1 MVSASMSSRIE
12 AFAQLLT
19 LFIIF
24 ILVLAIT
31 YYVTRFVGNYQKNKM
46 SGSNINILETMR
58 ISNTKY
64 IQVVKIGSKV
74 FAIAVAKDTV
84 TYLCELNEDELVY
97 NESSSGK
104 MLMNSESFKDILETV
119 KNSASILIL
128 TLEEIQERQARKL
141 GGYIICYILLRN
153 IKRRL
158 PEYVSH

>member
-84 TYLCELNEDELVY
+84 TYLCELNEELVY

-104 MLMNSESFKDILETV
+104 MLMNSESFKDILE
-119 KNSASILIL
+119 KF
-128 TLEEIQERQARKL
+128 K
-141 GGYIICYILLRN
+141 
-153 IKRRL
+153 KDK
-158 PEYVSH
+158 PES

>member
-1 MVSASMSSRIE
+1 
-12 AFAQLLT
+12 
-19 LFIIF
+19 
-24 ILVLAIT
+24 
-31 YYVTRFVGNYQKNKM
+31 M

-104 MLMNSESFKDILETV
+104 MLMNSESFKSCA
-119 KNSASILIL
+119 NASILLLIDAL
-128 TLEEIQERQARKL
+128 TISLQLSEPLQEL
-141 GGYIICYILLRN
+141 C
-153 IKRRL
+153 L
-158 PEYVSH
+158 PGKA